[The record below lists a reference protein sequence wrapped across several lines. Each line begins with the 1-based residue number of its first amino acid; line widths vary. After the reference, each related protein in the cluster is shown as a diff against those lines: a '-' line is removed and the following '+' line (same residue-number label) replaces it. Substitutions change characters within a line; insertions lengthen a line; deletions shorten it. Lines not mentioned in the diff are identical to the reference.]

1 MDFISQIPV
10 ISQIVTIVIPF
21 LVLLSVVVF
30 IHEFGHYIV
39 GKWCGIHAEVFSIGF
54 GKELGGWTD
63 KRGTRWR
70 VAAIPLGGYV
80 KFLGDEDASSRT
92 DDAKI
97 QAMDAGERA
106 RSFGGADLWRRALTV
121 VAGPTANFLL
131 SIAIFAGIVLYTG
144 LPSNRP
150 VIGAVVEDA
159 PFAIAFQPGDEILSV
174 NGAPVETFED
184 IARTFE
190 ATRASVHTVTLRRDG
205 AEITVESGPITPAF
219 VASVRSNGPAGLAG
233 VKEGEV
239 VTAIDGVEIINFI
252 DLQQIIADSEARELV
267 FTIRGVDGAQRE
279 VAITPQI
286 SLAQTRDGG
295 TISKPLIGISSSA
308 IIGAET
314 DTPGPLRALVFGV
327 DRTWWVVSS
336 SLTYVWAI
344 IAGGA
349 DPSAL
354 GGPIKIATLSG
365 DAASAGVITFIGM
378 IAMLSA
384 SIGLINLFPIPVLD
398 GGHLVFYAIEAVRG
412 RPLHGR
418 LVEVATGVGLGLVI
432 LLMVFVTYNDLLGL

>member
-1 MDFISQIPV
+1 MDFISEIPV
-10 ISQIVTIVIPF
+10 IGQIVTIVLPF
-21 LVLLSVVVF
+21 LILLSVVVF

-39 GKWCGIHAEVFSIGF
+39 GRWCGIHAEVFSIGF

-80 KFLGDEDASSRT
+80 KFLGDEDVSSRT

-97 QAMDAGERA
+97 QSMEASERA

-121 VAGPTANFLL
+121 LAGPTANFLL
-131 SIAIFAGIVLYTG
+131 AIAVFACMALYTG

-150 VIGAVVEDA
+150 IIGAVLEDA
-159 PFAIAFQPGDEILSV
+159 PLEIAFQKGDEILSV
-174 NGAPVETFED
+174 DGAPVETFED
-184 IARTFE
+184 VIVAFE
-190 ATRASVHTVTLRRDG
+190 AARSQVHTVTLRRG
-205 AEITVESGPITPAF
+205 GEVVAVESGPIAPAF
-219 VASVRSNGPAGLAG
+219 VASVRDNGPAGLAG
-233 VKEGEV
+233 VKAGEV
-239 VTAIDGVEIINFI
+239 VTAIDGAPIVNFSE
-252 DLQQIIADSEARELV
+252 LQQIIAESEAREMV
-267 FTIRGVDGAQRE
+267 FTIRAADGSLRDIS
-279 VAITPQI
+279 ITPQI

-295 TISKPLIGISSSA
+295 TVTKPLIGISSSA
-308 IIGAET
+308 VIGPEA
-314 DTPGPLRALVFGV
+314 DTPGFLRALQFGV
-327 DRTWWVVSS
+327 ERTWWVVSS
-336 SLTYVWAI
+336 SLTYVWEI
-344 IAGGA
+344 ITGGA
-349 DPSAL
+349 DASAL

-365 DAASAGVITFIGM
+365 DAASAGILSFVGM

-412 RPLHGR
+412 RPLHSR